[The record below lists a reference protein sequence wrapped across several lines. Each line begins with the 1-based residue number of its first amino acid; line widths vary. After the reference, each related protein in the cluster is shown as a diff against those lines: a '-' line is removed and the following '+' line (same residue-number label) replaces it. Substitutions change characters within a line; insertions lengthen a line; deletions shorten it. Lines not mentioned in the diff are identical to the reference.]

1 MKKQIFSKFLCFFS
15 AFCLFSWFIMF
26 FSPAPVLS
34 YATDGEPDTSIT
46 LTVAQT
52 LALYGTQI
60 PCLLYNSRG
69 GTQLSVTFDYAFQ
82 LSSVGY
88 MDEGGG
94 FDYSDVYG
102 SIQESVGRS
111 QIASYISDMEALVY
125 IASSSQWGGTNISPY
140 VQSNLSPLPP
150 QIHFPFSISLS
161 QIGGMEQA
169 ILYPTYHNTF
179 NTQNVNYNTCTLT
192 VITDPNQTFHA
203 IKGDTYGGVDTPADF
218 ALPTYP
224 YYDSYYDPDTG
235 MTSHIPLDQTRL
247 QYFSGFYFD
256 MYDEY
261 SSYDIRGMTL
271 DAFGI
276 TSTQTNS
283 NDLWLIVSCPTLY
296 GYTPPVVTTTETIPT
311 ATFPTATFPTST
323 TYDPLKIIN
332 DNSNTIISQLN
343 TIIGQLNAI
352 YNRMVAQGQIPVD
365 LVPADQLHTLPT
377 GVETQL
383 HQAIQGFTTSRLP
396 DAGNGYTFYGNLY
409 SFFTTDSLSFFGVF
423 GGFSLALT
431 VVCWFI
437 FRGRH

>member
-179 NTQNVNYNTCTLT
+179 NTQNVNYNNSKRTCIIIYILC
-192 VITDPNQTFHA
+192 
-203 IKGDTYGGVDTPADF
+203 IK
-218 ALPTYP
+218 
-224 YYDSYYDPDTG
+224 SI
-235 MTSHIPLDQTRL
+235 M
-247 QYFSGFYFD
+247 
-256 MYDEY
+256 
-261 SSYDIRGMTL
+261 
-271 DAFGI
+271 
-276 TSTQTNS
+276 
-283 NDLWLIVSCPTLY
+283 
-296 GYTPPVVTTTETIPT
+296 
-311 ATFPTATFPTST
+311 
-323 TYDPLKIIN
+323 
-332 DNSNTIISQLN
+332 ISR
-343 TIIGQLNAI
+343 I
-352 YNRMVAQGQIPVD
+352 
-365 LVPADQLHTLPT
+365 
-377 GVETQL
+377 
-383 HQAIQGFTTSRLP
+383 
-396 DAGNGYTFYGNLY
+396 
-409 SFFTTDSLSFFGVF
+409 
-423 GGFSLALT
+423 
-431 VVCWFI
+431 
-437 FRGRH
+437 